1 MAFGKDF
8 LWYLVITGLFYGAT
22 NVNSTF
28 LPSMFQEQGMTIDLA
43 ATVIFAATLMEF
55 PIVMFSGRLM
65 DRMKNKTLLTAVFS
79 LLVIQF
85 AVYALVPFAP
95 VQAAAAFLTKSVATM
110 AYIMINLKVIAS
122 IVDKRYQMT
131 ALAVVA
137 ALKSLFTVGFQTVC
151 GYLLDHGT
159 YQRLYLLLLGVSVFG
174 ILLILAS
181 RIPDGTRER
190 LFE

>member
-1 MAFGKDF
+1 
-8 LWYLVITGLFYGAT
+8 
-22 NVNSTF
+22 
-28 LPSMFQEQGMTIDLA
+28 
-43 ATVIFAATLMEF
+43 
-55 PIVMFSGRLM
+55 
-65 DRMKNKTLLTAVFS
+65 
-79 LLVIQF
+79 
-85 AVYALVPFAP
+85 
-95 VQAAAAFLTKSVATM
+95 M